1 MESNHVGIIRGRS
14 IPLFSL
20 LLHAMDLNGF
30 GAECEA
36 CEASFFAK
44 VVLLFKI
51 GDGFGKIISWE
62 RLELTEEIR
71 QEFTSRTMTKK
82 LNEILDF
89 GNILIHIIEVSDVQL
104 ANVGFHAGFKNIG
117 VGEYNAC

>member
-1 MESNHVGIIRGRS
+1 
-14 IPLFSL
+14 
-20 LLHAMDLNGF
+20 
-30 GAECEA
+30 
-36 CEASFFAK
+36 
-44 VVLLFKI
+44 LLFKI

-62 RLELTEEIR
+62 RLELMEEIR
-71 QEFTSRTMTKK
+71 QEFASQTMTKN
-82 LNEILDF
+82 LNEIFDF